1 MDPFDDFSFDIAE
14 IPFSRRGAWLD
25 LSRVTGLHTVA
36 EDIHLVTH
44 TGGMHAVFRVTPE
57 VEGRRVDARVR
68 ATPAVLSWTHPTGS
82 VEAVFDETGIRF
94 RGRGLGLSF
103 VAPDEL
109 TPFTGGYLFVDPLD
123 GAVTLTSYESG
134 RRYRFTTLAGSPEVV
149 GAERVGISARSVAF
163 ASGTEWEVLVEEIE
177 TSTPPITS
185 VAGFDRV
192 AEVRR
197 AEFRDYC
204 GGLVAGE
211 AAPESAL
218 VEAAPVDAATVQ
230 PTAVKAGYVMWSA
243 TVAPAGFVTR
253 EAVLMSKHWM
263 DKVWSWDHCFNA
275 MALAGSDPDAALDQF
290 LLPFDHQNAAGAL
303 PDSITHS
310 EVLYNFVKPPIH
322 GWAFAQL
329 RARASRPFS
338 RGQLEE
344 VHARLSAWTRFW
356 LDYRRAPGH
365 DLPYYQHG
373 NDSGWDNSTTFD
385 RGGVIEAPDLAAFL
399 VLQLRVLIGLSEEL
413 GQSALEWSVAERD
426 LRTALFDQLWTG
438 ERFVAR
444 SVATG
449 EATSSNSLLNSLPIV
464 LGELLPDDVAERL
477 AASIAD
483 HLTEWG
489 PATEPVDSPLYED
502 DGYWRG
508 PIWAPS
514 TVLIEDGLR
523 RAGRADLA
531 DRVARSFAAV
541 CEKSGFAENFDART
555 GEGLRDRAYSWTA
568 SAYLTLR
575 ADALARSAAAVP
587 AAAAAA
593 PLYRLAEDRPTADS
607 LTGER

>member
-1 MDPFDDFSFDIAE
+1 MDPFDDFSFDIGE

-44 TGGMHAVFRVTPE
+44 TSGMHAVFRVTPE
-57 VEGRRVDARVR
+57 VDGQRVDAQVR
-68 ATPAVLSWTHPTGS
+68 ATPAVLGWTHPAGS

-123 GAVTLTSYESG
+123 GAITLTSYESG

-149 GAERVGISARSVAF
+149 GAERVGVSARSVAF
-163 ASGTEWEVLVEEIE
+163 ASGTEWEVLLEEIE
-177 TSTPPITS
+177 TSAPPVTS
-185 VAGFDRV
+185 VSGFDRV
-192 AEVRR
+192 AELRR
-197 AEFRDYC
+197 AEFREYC
-204 GGLVAGE
+204 RGLVAGE
-211 AAPESAL
+211 AAI
-218 VEAAPVDAATVQ
+218 VEAASIHPA
-230 PTAVKAGYVMWSA
+230 AVKAGYVMWSA

-275 MALAGSDPDAALDQF
+275 MALASSDPDAALDQF

-303 PDSITHS
+303 PDSVTHS

-329 RARASRPFS
+329 RARASQPFS

-344 VHARLSAWTRFW
+344 VHERLSGWTRFW

-385 RGGVIEAPDLAAFL
+385 QGGVVESPDLAAFL
-399 VLQLRVLIGLSEEL
+399 ILQLRVLIGLSEEL
-413 GQSALEWSVAERD
+413 GHPAVEWSVAERD
-426 LRTALFDQLWTG
+426 LRTALFEQLWTG

-449 EATSSNSLLNSLPIV
+449 EAAPSSSLLNSLPIV
-464 LGELLPDDVAERL
+464 LGELLPDDIADRL
-477 AASIAD
+477 AASIAE

-489 PATEPVDSPLYED
+489 PATEPVDSPLYQD

-523 RAGRADLA
+523 RAGRTDLA
-531 DRVARSFAAV
+531 DRVAASFAAV

-555 GEGLRDRAYSWTA
+555 GDGLRDRAYSWTA
-568 SAYLTLR
+568 SAYLALR
-575 ADALARSAAAVP
+575 ADALTRP
-587 AAAAAA
+587 T
-593 PLYRLAEDRPTADS
+593 EDRLTADS
-607 LTGER
+607 LIGER